1 MRRDAD
7 GAQDVVTTCARTDN
21 DEMATRVLVTLSG
34 ESDPEE
40 VVRALRALGPSTV
53 HAPAPELPDVAIAE
67 VDDDAVESFVRD
79 AQSVDGVSVAEVDA
93 LRYTQSASESEHTD
107 GGPDDSPA
115 PSAGWSSTS

>member
-1 MRRDAD
+1 
-7 GAQDVVTTCARTDN
+7 
-21 DEMATRVLVTLSG
+21 MATRVLVTLSG

-53 HAPAPELPDVAIAE
+53 HAPAPELPDVAVAE

-79 AQSVDGVSVAEVDA
+79 ARSVDGVSVAEVDA
-93 LRYTQSASESEHTD
+93 LRYTQAESTSDPESQSQAAPAD
-107 GGPDDSPA
+107 LGPDAPPA

>member
-1 MRRDAD
+1 
-7 GAQDVVTTCARTDN
+7 
-21 DEMATRVLVTLSG
+21 MATRVLVTLSG

-53 HAPAPELPDVAIAE
+53 HAPAPELPDVAVAE

-93 LRYTQSASESEHTD
+93 LRYTQSEPPSQSQSESEPAD
-107 GGPDDSPA
+107 RGPGDSPA

>member
-1 MRRDAD
+1 
-7 GAQDVVTTCARTDN
+7 
-21 DEMATRVLVTLSG
+21 MATRVLVTLSG

-53 HAPAPELPDVAIAE
+53 HAPAPELPDVAVAE

-93 LRYTQSASESEHTD
+93 LRYTQSEPQSQSQSESEPAD
-107 GGPDDSPA
+107 RGPGDSTA